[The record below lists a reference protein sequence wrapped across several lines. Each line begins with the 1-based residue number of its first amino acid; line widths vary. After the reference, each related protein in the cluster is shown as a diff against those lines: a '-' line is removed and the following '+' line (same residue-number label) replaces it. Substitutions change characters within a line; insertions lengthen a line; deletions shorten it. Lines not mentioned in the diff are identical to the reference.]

1 MRENIC
7 GEGASRALGTPGT
20 KALAWEQSEV
30 EDHSGGGGRA
40 EQFPFLPEGG
50 SFALGL
56 PAHLVASRGC
66 LELVRFVT
74 RDLSCLSYYSVFEK

>member
-1 MRENIC
+1 MVRENIC
-7 GEGASRALGTPGT
+7 SSRALGTPST
-20 KALAWEQSEV
+20 KPLAQVQVEV
-30 EDHSGGGGRA
+30 EDHSGGDRA

-74 RDLSCLSYYSVFEK
+74 RDLSCL